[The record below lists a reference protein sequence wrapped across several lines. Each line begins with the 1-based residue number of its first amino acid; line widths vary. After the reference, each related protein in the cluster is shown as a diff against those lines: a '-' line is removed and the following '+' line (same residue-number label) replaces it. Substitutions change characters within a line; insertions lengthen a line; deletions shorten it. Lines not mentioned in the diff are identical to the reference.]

1 MRLSLNGEPTTGRR
15 LKAFF
20 YCASMLIGLPPLAMH
35 LNRWQG
41 RKDT

>member
-1 MRLSLNGEPTTGRR
+1 MRLSLNGELPSGADLRP
-15 LKAFF
+15 FF
-20 YCASMLIGLPPLAMH
+20 IVLPFLIGLPPLAMH